1 MMKFLKAYF
10 PLIVVLAT
18 FLWSAFAIVSYR
30 SAHIPDGAIVLRLG
44 HWQLEASVRQAIE
57 EMAKEYREKVNPNI
71 YVMQDAIPEGTYG
84 QWVGTQLMGG
94 TAPDILQVG
103 SMLPGNIWLSYFQRF
118 FVPLGK
124 FVERPNPYNVGT
136 NLEGIPLRKT
146 YKDGMKT
153 AYSDELQE
161 YMSIPLAQ
169 FGSRI
174 FYNRDLLR
182 KLTGLDSPP
191 TEYRAFLEVCE
202 KIRAQKDEAGKFYI
216 PIAGSGYHFGM
227 MAGMMWEPLTY
238 RAVEK
243 ADFNRDG
250 SVGNDEQFVAFRTGR
265 LDFDF
270 PAYQARFAMIREV
283 TKYFQPGYT
292 GLTRDEGVFLF
303 AQQKAVFMAT
313 GTWDAR
319 SLQEQARGQFEVGVM
334 IYPFPT
340 PEDKTYGAMAPAR
353 PREQVGTGF
362 QFGITRTS
370 AHPEEALDFL
380 LFLCSKMGNET
391 FNRIIGWIPAIQ
403 GTETDPLLRAFEPN
417 IVGIYGA
424 MNFTLGG
431 ETVVRWNQLHA
442 LYQVGQLNY
451 EEFAKTY
458 LPFYLERGLLD
469 YKEQSRD
476 WRRGMQRNELFLAA
490 IRARALFGEEASV
503 ANTDWVRYRALTANR
518 QVWAEIDRSRQ
529 LHLMEK
535 GIAKDAVGPYEYSP
549 AVLAKIKDRV
559 NGRVGQWGDG
569 VEQDRA
575 KTLLPQSPNTPLPH

>member
-1 MMKFLKAYF
+1 MRFLLRFIRAYF
-10 PLIVVLAT
+10 PLLVVATT
-18 FLWSAFAIVSYR
+18 FLWSAAAIVNYR
-30 SAHIPDGAIVLRLG
+30 SAHVPDGAIILRLG

-57 EMAKEYREKVNPNI
+57 AMAKEYREKVNPNVYI
-71 YVMQDAIPEGTYG
+71 VQDAIPEGTYG
-84 QWVGTQLMGG
+84 QWVSTQLMGG

-103 SMLPGNIWLSYFQRF
+103 GMLPGNIWLSYFQRF

-124 FVERPNPYNVGT
+124 YVERPNRHNAGSEH
-136 NLEGIPLRKT
+136 EGVSLRKT

-153 AYSDELQE
+153 SYVDEMQE
-161 YMSIPLAQ
+161 YMSIPLSQ

-182 KLTGLDSPP
+182 KLTGLETPP
-191 TEYRAFLEVCE
+191 DEYRAFMKLCE
-202 KIRAQKDEAGKFYI
+202 TIRSQKNELGKYYI

-227 MAGMMWEPLTY
+227 MGGMMWEPLTY
-238 RAVEK
+238 RAIEK

-270 PAYQARFAMIREV
+270 PAYRARFKMVEEL
-283 TKYFQPGYT
+283 THNFQSGYT
-292 GLTRDEGVFLF
+292 GLTRDEAVFLF
-303 AQQKAVFMAT
+303 AQQKAVFMST

-334 IYPFPT
+334 RYPFPL
-340 PEDKTYGAMAPAR
+340 PDDPFYGPLAPAR
-353 PREQVGTGF
+353 PREQVGSGF

-370 AHPEEALDFL
+370 AHPEVALDFL
-380 LFLCSKMGNET
+380 LFLASKAGNEEL
-391 FNRIIGWIPAIQ
+391 NRIIGWIPAIQ

-417 IVGIYGA
+417 MVGIYGA

-431 ETVVRWNQLHA
+431 ETVVKWGQLHA
-442 LYQVGQLNY
+442 LFQVGQITFDA
-451 EEFAKTY
+451 FAQEYK
-458 LPFYLERGLLD
+458 PFYLERGLVD

-476 WRRGMQRNELFLAA
+476 WRRGMQRNELFLAG
-490 IRARALFGEEASV
+490 IRARALFGQGAD
-503 ANTDWVRYRALTANR
+503 ANTEWVRYRALTANR

-535 GIAKDAVGPYEYSP
+535 GVAKDAVGPYEYSP
-549 AVLAKIKDRV
+549 AVLEKIKARV
-559 NGRVGQWGDG
+559 LAR
-569 VEQDRA
+569 
-575 KTLLPQSPNTPLPH
+575 

>member
-1 MMKFLKAYF
+1 MIGRAVSFVRAYF
-10 PLIVVLAT
+10 ALIVVAAT
-18 FLWSAFAIVSYR
+18 FIWSAVAIVSYR
-30 SAHIPDGAIVLRLG
+30 AKGAPPGAIVIRLG
-44 HWQLEASVRQAIE
+44 HWQLEASVREAINK
-57 EMAKEYREKVNPNI
+57 MAEEYRKEVNPNV
-71 YVMQDAIPEGTYG
+71 YLVQDAIPEGTYG
-84 QWVGTQLMGG
+84 QWVSTQLMGG

-103 SMLPGNIWLSYFQRF
+103 AMLPGNIWLSYYQRF

-124 FVERPNPYNVGT
+124 FVERPNPHNAGT
-136 NLEGIPLRKT
+136 EHDGVPLRKT

-153 AYSDELQE
+153 AYVDEMQE

-169 FGSRI
+169 FGSRM

-182 KLTGLDSPP
+182 RLTGLETPP
-191 TEYRAFLEVCE
+191 EEYRAFLEVCE
-202 KIRAQKDEAGKFYI
+202 KIRAQRGPDGKFYT

-227 MAGMMWEPLTY
+227 MGGMMWEPLTF
-238 RAVEK
+238 RAIEK

-270 PAYQARFAMIREV
+270 LPYRARFKMIQELTR
-283 TKYFQPGYT
+283 YFQSGYT
-292 GLTRDEGVFLF
+292 GLTRDEAVFLF
-303 AQQKAVFMAT
+303 AQQRAVFMAT

-334 IYPFPT
+334 NYPFPT
-340 PEDKTYGAMAPAR
+340 PNDPFYGPVAPAR

-370 AHPEEALDFL
+370 KHPDVALDFL
-380 LFLCSKMGNET
+380 LFLASKLGNEKL
-391 FNRIIGWIPAIQ
+391 NQIIGWIPAIQ

-431 ETVVRWNQLHA
+431 ETVVKWNQLHA
-442 LYQVGQLNY
+442 MFQVGQ
-451 EEFAKTY
+451 KTY
-458 LPFYLERGLLD
+458 EQFAAEYKPFYLERGLMD

-476 WRRGMQRNELFLAA
+476 WRRGMQRNELFLAG
-490 IRARALFGEEASV
+490 IRARALFGAEGEEA
-503 ANTDWVRYRALTANR
+503 TTEWIRYRALTANR

-529 LHLMEK
+529 LKLMEQ
-535 GIAKDAVGPYEYSP
+535 GIAKDAVGPYEYKP
-549 AVLAKIKDRV
+549 AVLAAVK
-559 NGRVGQWGDG
+559 
-569 VEQDRA
+569 A
-575 KTLLPQSPNTPLPH
+575 KLEKEK